1 VRERSGVSLP
11 CLRPLA
17 LATSLALGLSV
28 AGVAQDAP
36 ATARAVLRGTVQDL
50 SGAPLEG
57 AEVEVL
63 GFGRKATTPA
73 TGAYRVSVPG
83 GRSWVIVRRIGFEPL
98 RVALTF
104 EPGQDRQVIFQLD
117 RRPQRLAD
125 VEVRADKLWER
136 RYEDFV
142 WRSRLA
148 WGRFLTR
155 DDIAEARPA
164 VLSDVVRRYLPYV
177 SSQAFDLG
185 PLGGFGMSHASSD
198 ARSVCAP
205 LVSLNGAFPIGAWA
219 VNDFNPDDVEAL
231 EVYRDRHVP
240 MELQRNVGTSCGVVV
255 IWLK

>member
-1 VRERSGVSLP
+1 MSGL
-11 CLRPLA
+11 LRPLT
-17 LATSLALGLSV
+17 LAFSLALAMPM
-28 AGVAQDAP
+28 AGIAQDAP
-36 ATARAVLRGTVQDL
+36 ASARAILRGSVQDL

-73 TGAYRVSVPG
+73 TGAYRLSVPE

-104 EPGQDRQVIFQLD
+104 EPGKDRRIIFQLG

-125 VEVRADKLWER
+125 VEVMADKLWER

-155 DDIAEARPA
+155 DDIADARPA
-164 VLSDVVRRYLPYV
+164 VLSDVVRRHLPYV
-177 SSQAFDLG
+177 SSQAFEWG
-185 PLGGFGMSHASSD
+185 PSWALGMSHASANAS
-198 ARSVCAP
+198 SNCAP
-205 LVSLNGAFPIGAWA
+205 VVSLNGAYPIGAWA
-219 VNDFNPDDVEAL
+219 VNDFNPEDVEAI

-240 MELQRNVGTSCGVVV
+240 IEFQRSVSTSCGLVV